1 MLFGAAALISFASK
15 SRTPAA
21 VWQTAVGVLSMKEE
35 VSDDL
40 VKNVKRQAE
49 SRAALIACLFT
60 PVMEGDFANEEFMK
74 TSCVNEEENTRDQRY
89 QNTKAITLRCSGRH
103 NGK

>member
-1 MLFGAAALISFASK
+1 MAS
-15 SRTPAA
+15 
-21 VWQTAVGVLSMKEE
+21 AVGVLSMKED

-60 PVMEGDFANEEFMK
+60 PGMEGDFANEELMII
-74 TSCVNEEENTRDQRY
+74 SCGNEEDAQDQRY
-89 QNTKAITLRCSGRH
+89 
-103 NGK
+103 

>member
-1 MLFGAAALISFASK
+1 MLFGAAALILFSEK
-15 SRTPAA
+15 DKTPTA

-60 PVMEGDFANEEFMK
+60 PGMEGDFANEELMII
-74 TSCVNEEENTRDQRY
+74 SCGNEEDAQDQRY
-89 QNTKAITLRCSGRH
+89 
-103 NGK
+103 

>member
-49 SRAALIACLFT
+49 SRVALIACLFT
-60 PVMEGDFANEEFMK
+60 PGMEGDFANEELMK
-74 TSCVNEEENTRDQRY
+74 TSCANEEENTRDRRY
-89 QNTKAITLRCSGRH
+89 QNTKAVILRCSGRH

>member
-1 MLFGAAALISFASK
+1 MLFGASALILFSLK
-15 SRTPAA
+15 DRTPAA
-21 VWQTAVGVLSMKEE
+21 VWQTAVGVLSWKEE

-40 VKNVKRQAE
+40 VKNVKRQTGG
-49 SRAALIACLFT
+49 RAALIACLFT
-60 PVMEGDFANEEFMK
+60 PGMEGDFANEEFMK

>member
-89 QNTKAITLRCSGRH
+89 QNTKAVILRCSGRH